1 MMELVF
7 ATNNKNKLRE
17 AEAILPETILLLNL
31 DDAGCE
37 EEIPETETTLA
48 GNALLKA
55 RHVAKNSSFASFADD
70 TGLEVEALNGE
81 PGVYSARYAGE
92 DGNADKNMDK
102 LLGALQGNSNRKARF
117 VTAIALILDGK
128 EYLFEGSVEGEISE
142 QRQGEGGFGYDP
154 IFIPQGYTNSF
165 AEMSPSEK
173 NAISHRK
180 RALEKMATFLEERT
194 KTQ

>member
-17 AEAILPETILLLNL
+17 AEAILPGNILLLNL
-31 DDAGCE
+31 NDAGCE
-37 EEIPETETTLA
+37 EDIPETETTLA

-55 RHVAKNSSFASFADD
+55 RHVVQNSSFSSFADD
-70 TGLEVEALNGE
+70 TGLEVEALNGA

-92 DGNADKNMDK
+92 EGDANKNIDK
-102 LLGALQGNSNRKARF
+102 LLAALKGNSNRKARF

-128 EYLFEGSVEGEISE
+128 EYLFEGSVEGKISE
-142 QRQGEGGFGYDP
+142 ERHGEGGFGYDP
-154 IFIPQGYTNSF
+154 IFIPDGYTTSF

-180 RALEKMATFLEERT
+180 RALEKMCAYLEERNR
-194 KTQ
+194 KA